1 MQKLGRQ
8 EVQRLE
14 LCVIKLRI
22 WGRRMSLL
30 KEATAK
36 YFKQQ
41 STKLKLLE
49 VCYSGDAPGL
59 KVVR

>member
-1 MQKLGRQ
+1 MTTIWKVGGVETLN
-8 EVQRLE
+8 L
-14 LCVIKLRI
+14 VIKLRI
-22 WGRRMSLL
+22 QWWGMSLL
-30 KEATAK
+30 KEATAE